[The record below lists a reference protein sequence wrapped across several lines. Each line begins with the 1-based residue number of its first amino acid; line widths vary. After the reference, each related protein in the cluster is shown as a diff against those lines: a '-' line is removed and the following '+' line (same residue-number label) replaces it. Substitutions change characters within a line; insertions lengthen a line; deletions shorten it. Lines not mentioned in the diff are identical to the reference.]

1 MWFYFIFLV
10 WGSYD
15 VALGFVYFLRE
26 NLKLDGKE
34 GKENVE
40 GLEGGEDIIKIHL
53 ELKIERHNV
62 SSFCLAENIE

>member
-40 GLEGGEDIIKIHL
+40 GLGGGEDIIKIYF
-53 ELKIERHNV
+53 ELKMERHNV
-62 SSFCLAENIE
+62 SSFCLAENSE